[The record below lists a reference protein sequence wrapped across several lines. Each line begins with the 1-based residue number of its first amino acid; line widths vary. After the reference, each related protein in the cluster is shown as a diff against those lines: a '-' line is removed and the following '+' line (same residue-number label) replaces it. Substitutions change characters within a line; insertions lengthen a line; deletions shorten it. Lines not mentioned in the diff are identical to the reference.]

1 MAALVALSLGP
12 VQAAHAATCEARS
25 PLTVVPVVELYTSQG
40 CSSCPPADHWISKLR
55 DQPHAVALA
64 FHVSYWDYCKRPAN
78 PTLCKGIEGC
88 EGCCF
93 DNSEGAANGSGGM
106 ARQDQATTGRGSAV
120 EAVRQKHCCVGAGP
134 RDGCKAA
141 DGVGH
146 L

>member
-1 MAALVALSLGP
+1 MPDSSANNVFAVNRQIRGQDMIGIPDLRLGTNTISDVSLTPKNG
-12 VQAAHAATCEARS
+12 
-25 PLTVVPVVELYTSQG
+25 LTDQ
-40 CSSCPPADHWISKLR
+40 LR
-55 DQPHAVALA
+55 RWN
-64 FHVSYWDYCKRPAN
+64 FIRKRPAN